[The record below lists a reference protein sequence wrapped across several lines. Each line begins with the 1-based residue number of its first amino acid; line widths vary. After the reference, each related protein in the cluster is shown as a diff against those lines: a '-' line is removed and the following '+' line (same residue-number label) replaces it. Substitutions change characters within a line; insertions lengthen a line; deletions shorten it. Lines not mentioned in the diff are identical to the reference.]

1 MSPKKSWDTLD
12 SATCARWKRSPD
24 RGLPGAEPA
33 QEVAPKG
40 QDALGPR
47 GCRPCLRLGHP
58 DLMIEG
64 RPAKLGQ
71 PARESPEPVEKRR
84 LNLETAL
91 ASRLHERGNDV
102 MRSRILGPHLVQKPL
117 DDQLDDLLGSAGGEI
132 PSPTRDG
139 VAQLPRD
146 GLRLGQ
152 KPVGAFAVRHSSMV
166 SPGRQ
171 SGFRSQYQV
180 PSGRS
185 MRREPSCRSRC
196 RTASSPTARTPSG
209 SKSTTPWCAM
219 SSRIQ
224 GWLRRSST
232 VWKIGIGSGR
242 YPSAA
247 SRWYSALSRSRRRR
261 SRRASKNTD
270 TRSRVTA

>member
-40 QDALGPR
+40 QDALSPR

-102 MRSRILGPHLVQKPL
+102 MRSRILGPHLVQTHFRQFDPGL
-117 DDQLDDLLGSAGGEI
+117 PTVIRAESRLC
-132 PSPTRDG
+132 PTRNRLRG
-139 VAQLPRD
+139 ENVVVQNWAGRRRLSLYLTTESRMIGSCSCASNVVAPQAPS
-146 GLRLGQ
+146 
-152 KPVGAFAVRHSSMV
+152 ASIS
-166 SPGRQ
+166 
-171 SGFRSQYQV
+171 RS
-180 PSGRS
+180 
-185 MRREPSCRSRC
+185 
-196 RTASSPTARTPSG
+196 SSPSASRARSG
-209 SKSTTPWCAM
+209 NA
-219 SSRIQ
+219 
-224 GWLRRSST
+224 RSP
-232 VWKIGIGSGR
+232 
-242 YPSAA
+242 PSA
-247 SRWYSALSRSRRRR
+247 
-261 SRRASKNTD
+261 
-270 TRSRVTA
+270 